1 MYSAVGFSAT
11 RRRGKGGAVRD
22 DLQDL
27 VDEVSRLLA
36 APATLEDADFTLL
49 AFCAH
54 DDSDDGAMDAV
65 RTRSILTRG
74 SPAPTRAWFEEFGIA
89 AAQGPLRTPAD
100 PEAGILTRLVIPV
113 RHEDRTRGYLWLLDG
128 GRIDPADTADPALA
142 AAVDLAADA
151 GRLLAERVGGDDLGR
166 TLSTALTGSPAA
178 RAQATRALA
187 SAYDDQLPL
196 VLVALVPGPAG
207 LPDRWRRPGAGAV
220 ATVLDD
226 PAGPVAAVLVPLSR
240 TGDLRPAGA
249 LAAASL
255 AGLPRGSTAGV
266 SQARSGVGELP
277 AQWAEARAAA
287 HVAGAVPHLSP
298 VAHWAELGA
307 WRPVTGL
314 AGPDPAVLPLLADPV
329 LAETAEVFL
338 DCAGSASRAA
348 TSLQVHRQT
357 LYYRLSRIEAVTG
370 LDLADGD
377 ARLLLHTS
385 LRAARLA
392 AGR

>member
-1 MYSAVGFSAT
+1 M
-11 RRRGKGGAVRD
+11 RD
-22 DLQDL
+22 DLQEL

-54 DDSDDGAMDAV
+54 DDSTGGAMDAV

-89 AAQGPLRTPAD
+89 SAEGPLRTPAD

-113 RHEDRTRGYLWLLDG
+113 RHAGRTRGYLWLLDG
-128 GRIDPADTADPALA
+128 GRIDPRDTGDAALA

-151 GRLLAERVGGDDLGR
+151 GRLLAERAASDDDLGR
-166 TLSTALTGSPAA
+166 PLSAALTAGLAA
-178 RAQATRALA
+178 RAQAVRTLAAALG
-187 SAYDDQLPL
+187 DQLPL
-196 VLVALVPGPAG
+196 VLVALVPGADG
-207 LPDRWRRPGAGAV
+207 LPDHWRRPGAGAI
-220 ATVLDD
+220 ATVLADD
-226 PAGPVAAVLVPLSR
+226 PVGPVAAVLVPLAGSA
-240 TGDLRPAGA
+240 DLRPAGA

-255 AGLPRGSTAGV
+255 ADLPVGSTAGV
-266 SQARSGVGELP
+266 SEVRRGVAHLP
-277 AQWAEARAAA
+277 RQWTQARAAA
-287 HVAGAVPHLSP
+287 RVAGAVPRFSP

-307 WRPVTGL
+307 WRPVTEL
-314 AGPDPAVLPLLADPV
+314 TGPDPVVVPLLADRV
-329 LAETAEVFL
+329 LTETAAVFL

-348 TSLQVHRQT
+348 TALQIHRQT

-370 LDLADGD
+370 LDLADGG

-385 LRAARLA
+385 LRAAVL
-392 AGR
+392 GP

>member
-1 MYSAVGFSAT
+1 M
-11 RRRGKGGAVRD
+11 RD
-22 DLQDL
+22 DLQEL

-36 APATLEDADFTLL
+36 APATLEDAEFTLL

-54 DDSDDGAMDAV
+54 DDSQDGAMDAV

-89 AAQGPLRTPAD
+89 SAEGPLRTPAD

-113 RHEDRTRGYLWLLDG
+113 RHEGRTRGYLWLLDG
-128 GRIDPADTADPALA
+128 GRIDPSDPGDPALA

-151 GRLLAERVGGDDLGR
+151 GKLLAERAGGDDLGR
-166 TLSTALTGSPAA
+166 SLAAALTGSSTA

-187 SAYDDQLPL
+187 GTLDDRLPL
-196 VLVALVPGPAG
+196 VLVALVPGPDG

-220 ATVLDD
+220 AAVLDD
-226 PAGPVAAVLVPLSR
+226 PSGPVAAVLVPLSR

-255 AGLPRGSTAGV
+255 AGLPRGSAAGV
-266 SQARSGVGELP
+266 SQARTGVGDLP

-287 HVAGAVPHLSP
+287 RVAAAVPDLSP

-307 WRPVTGL
+307 WRLVTAL
-314 AGPDPAVLPLLADPV
+314 PGPDPAVAPLLADPV
-329 LAETAEVFL
+329 LAGTAEVFL
-338 DCAGSASRAA
+338 DCGGSASRAA
-348 TSLQVHRQT
+348 TALRVHRQT
-357 LYYRLSRIEAVTG
+357 LYYRLSRVEAVTG

-385 LRAARLA
+385 LRAARLT
-392 AGR
+392 GRP